1 MPRATWSGKSRG
13 VVAGFTLVV
22 LALSA
27 RAAVTPGSSLP
38 TVAFRTLRGDTITT
52 ADLRGK
58 PAVIAFW
65 ATWCSTCK
73 AELEHLRR
81 IHARHGADRLRI
93 LAVSV
98 DEEREALDAY
108 LAQHPLPFPVCH
120 DPERAAANR
129 FADDED
135 LPLTVVAD
143 ADGLVRYVARQFND
157 STRPA
162 LDAAV
167 QALLA
172 PPPAP
177 PAP

>member
-1 MPRATWSGKSRG
+1 MRSTVRSRG
-13 VVAGFTLVV
+13 SRGALAG
-22 LALSA
+22 LALLVFSLSA
-27 RAAVTPGSSLP
+27 QADVTPGSSLP
-38 TVAFRTLRGDTITT
+38 AAAFHTLRGGTITT
-52 ADLRGK
+52 AELRGK

-73 AELEHLRR
+73 AELEHLRQL
-81 IHARHGADRLRI
+81 HARHRADRLRI

-108 LAQHPLPFPVCH
+108 LAEHPLPFTVCH
-120 DPERAAANR
+120 DPERTAANR
-129 FADDED
+129 FAGDED
-135 LPLTVVAD
+135 LPLTIVAD
-143 ADGLVRYVARQFND
+143 PDGLVRYVGREFND